1 MNRGEDGH
9 RAAAARVPRMMLD
22 NGVGYVG
29 ISFHDIFGNPENIRS
44 AAMDFQP
51 SLKRWTSC
59 GCSICFHG
67 PLGQGERTDV
77 LVVQKRQQIYV
88 CMDR

>member
-1 MNRGEDGH
+1 
-9 RAAAARVPRMMLD
+9 MMSD
-22 NGVGYVG
+22 NHVGYAG
-29 ISFHDIFGNPENIRS
+29 ISFHDILGNPENIRS

-77 LVVQKRQQIYV
+77 LVILVVQKGNKFMYV
-88 CMDR
+88 WIGDEDGINAPKKM